1 MSFYQDRQ
9 IRGYGLFLVCF
20 SLCIVGMGLLL
31 SMVQMEL
38 AKASYLSHNV
48 AIATALFEQDIP
60 STVIA
65 AALTSA
71 EISEEGTALLAMA
84 GVDATAESSLLPF
97 HAQLQRTSIAAAL
110 GIAIL
115 LVIAL
120 LAGSWVFFSAR
131 KHLYCHADQ
140 AVSGYLCGDYSQHL
154 PRSSEGAIYQ
164 IFAQVEQLATM
175 LQAKTET
182 EHQAKEFLKKS
193 ISDISHQL
201 KTPLAALTMYQE
213 IIADEPEHPDTVR
226 EFSAKMSVSLKRM
239 EYLIQAMLKITRLD
253 TGNITFEKQNLPM
266 AGLISQSIRELTT
279 RAERESKQ
287 ILVDGDVRQQLVCD
301 RDWTCE
307 AIGNIVKNA
316 LDHTDP
322 GGTVRIHWEHTPAML
337 RIFITDNG
345 SGIAPEDIHHI
356 FKRFYRS
363 KRSLDTQGIGLGL
376 PLAKSIIE
384 GQGGIIAVQS
394 DPGTGTTFTLSFLTE
409 L

>member
-1 MSFYQDRQ
+1 MNW
-9 IRGYGLFLVCF
+9 LV
-20 SLCIVGMGLLL
+20 LLL
-31 SMVQMEL
+31 SCALCGMTIAFGLTVRRLREQERSMEE
-38 AKASYLSHNV
+38 AAHR
-48 AIATALFEQDIP
+48 IAEYILDQRKGGIECN
-60 STVIA
+60 
-65 AALTSA
+65 
-71 EISEEGTALLAMA
+71 EEGAMYHLFHEVNSLVTIA
-84 GVDATAESSLLPF
+84 DA
-97 HAQLQRTSIAAAL
+97 
-110 GIAIL
+110 
-115 LVIAL
+115 
-120 LAGSWVFFSAR
+120 
-131 KHLYCHADQ
+131 HAD
-140 AVSGYLCGDYSQHL
+140 
-154 PRSSEGAIYQ
+154 SER
-164 IFAQVEQLATM
+164 
-175 LQAKTET
+175 
-182 EHQAKEFLKKS
+182 QAKEFLRDT

-287 ILVDGDVRQQLVCD
+287 ILVDGDARQQLVCD